1 MTEFRTPGLEGKVAI
16 VTGGARGI
24 GAATASALATG
35 GAAVVI
41 TDVLDDEGRTL
52 AEQIR
57 KSGCVATYRHLD
69 VSDEAQWQSVVG
81 ATVAEFGHLDVL
93 INNAGIG
100 TLPDVETETREGY
113 DRTIAVNQTGVW
125 LGMKTSVPEMRRAG
139 GGSIVNVS
147 SIFGAV
153 GGFGG
158 SIAYHASK
166 GAVRLMTKNAAI
178 RLAKENVRVNSIH
191 PGFID
196 TPMVEVAKGT
206 EMETAILSDT
216 PMGRWGR
223 PEEIASAIAFLASD
237 AASYMTGS
245 EVYVD
250 GGWTAR

>member
-1 MTEFRTPGLEGKVAI
+1 MERDLFGKVAI

-24 GAATASALATG
+24 GAATASALASG

-41 TDVLDDEGRTL
+41 TDVLDKEGERL
-52 AEQIR
+52 AGAIR
-57 KSGCVATYRHLD
+57 ESGCRRGLRPPGRQRRRRLGGRRRAGGGRVRRAPCL
-69 VSDEAQWQSVVG
+69 V
-81 ATVAEFGHLDVL
+81 
-93 INNAGIG
+93 NNAGIG
-100 TLPDVETETREGY
+100 TLADVEQETREGW
-113 DRTIAVNQTGVW
+113 DRLIAINQTGVW
-125 LGMKTSVPEMRRAG
+125 LGMKTAAPRMRASG

-178 RLAKENVRVNSIH
+178 RYAKEGIRVNSVH

-196 TPMVEVAKGT
+196 TPMIEQVKDTPVEQ
-206 EMETAILSDT
+206 AILANT
-216 PMGRWGR
+216 PMGRLGT
-223 PEEIASAIAFLASD
+223 PAEIGAVIAFLASD

-250 GGWTAR
+250 GGWTAQ